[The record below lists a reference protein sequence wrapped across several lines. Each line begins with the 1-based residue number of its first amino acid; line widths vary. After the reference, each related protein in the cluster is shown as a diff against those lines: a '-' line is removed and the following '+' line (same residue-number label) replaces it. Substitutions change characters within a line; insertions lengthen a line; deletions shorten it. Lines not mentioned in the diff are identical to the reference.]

1 MTIKEAQYFKKY
13 IDGRLN
19 DILGAMTQQQLN
31 TLQGQRFAARFM
43 GDIKGQQMLPQSVFR
58 QFLNEIDF
66 SEAQQPLQLRRAL
79 VSIAR
84 VQA

>member
-13 IDGRLN
+13 IDERLN

-43 GDIKGQQMLPQSVFR
+43 GEYKRTADVASVGVPPVFER
-58 QFLNEIDF
+58 D
-66 SEAQQPLQLRRAL
+66 
-79 VSIAR
+79 
-84 VQA
+84 

>member
-43 GDIKGQQMLPQSVFR
+43 GDIKGQQMFYDDNYAEV
-58 QFLNEIDF
+58 
-66 SEAQQPLQLRRAL
+66 RATSL
-79 VSIAR
+79 TLK
-84 VQA
+84 Q